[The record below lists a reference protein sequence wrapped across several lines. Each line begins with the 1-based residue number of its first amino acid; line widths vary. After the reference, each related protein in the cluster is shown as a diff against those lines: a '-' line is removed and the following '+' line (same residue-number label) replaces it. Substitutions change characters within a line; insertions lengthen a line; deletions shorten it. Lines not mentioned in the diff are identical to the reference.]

1 MKYELPALD
10 YVYNALEPY
19 IDAATMEIHHTKHH
33 QAYTDKMNAVLEKY
47 PSLTEEPEML
57 MKKLD
62 SLGMEEADKKAFKNN
77 GGGYINHKFFWQVMN
92 PANQKDETLVK
103 EIEATFGSMEEFKNK
118 FNEAAKTQFGSGWAW
133 LVRNQAGKLEVYNTS
148 NQDSPLLKGDE
159 PILCLDVWE
168 HAYYLK
174 YQNKR
179 PDYVE
184 AWWNVINWESV
195 AKNLAK

>member
-1 MKYELPALD
+1 MKYELPVLGYA
-10 YVYNALEPY
+10 YNALEPY

-57 MKKLD
+57 MGRLD
-62 SLGMEEADKKAFKNN
+62 SLGMDEVDKKAFKNN

-92 PANQKDETLVK
+92 PANQKDENLVK
-103 EIEATFGSMEEFKNK
+103 EIEATFGSVAEFKNK

-133 LVRNQAGKLEVYNTS
+133 LVRNQAGKLEVYNTP

-159 PILCLDVWE
+159 PILTLDVWE

-184 AWWNVINWESV
+184 AWWNVVKLI
-195 AKNLAK
+195 

>member
-1 MKYELPALD
+1 MKYELLELGYD
-10 YVYNALEPY
+10 YNALEPF
-19 IDAATMEIHHTKHH
+19 IDATTMEIHHTKHH
-33 QAYTDKMNAVLEKY
+33 QAYTNKMNAVLEKY
-47 PSLTEEPEML
+47 PNLTEEPEVL

-62 SLGMEEADKKAFKNN
+62 SLLMDEADKKAFKNN

-92 PANQKDETLVK
+92 PSNQKDNGLVK
-103 EIEATFGSMEEFKNK
+103 EIEETFGSMEEFKTK

-133 LVRNQAGKLEVYNTS
+133 LVRNLNGRLEVYNTS

-168 HAYYLK
+168 HAYYLQ

-179 PDYVE
+179 PDYVDD
-184 AWWNVINWESV
+184 WWNVV
-195 AKNLAK
+195 KAVQG